1 MNVNKK
7 YQIEKR
13 RELRKK
19 ETKFE
24 SILWNKLRNRKF
36 MNLKFRRQ
44 YGIGEYVVDFYCPK
58 LKLAIEVDG
67 EIHDIK
73 EVLEYDKIREV
84 FINGLG
90 IKIIRF
96 KNNEIAEELENVLK
110 TLEDEVDLTL

>member
-24 SILWNKLRNRKF
+24 SILWDKLKNRKF

-44 YGIGEYVVDFYCPK
+44 YGIGDYIVDFYCPK
-58 LKLAIEVDG
+58 LKLVVEVDG

-73 EVLEYDKIREV
+73 EVLEYDKVREA

-96 KNNEIAEELENVLK
+96 KNVEIIEDLNDVLKRLELEVGLI
-110 TLEDEVDLTL
+110 L